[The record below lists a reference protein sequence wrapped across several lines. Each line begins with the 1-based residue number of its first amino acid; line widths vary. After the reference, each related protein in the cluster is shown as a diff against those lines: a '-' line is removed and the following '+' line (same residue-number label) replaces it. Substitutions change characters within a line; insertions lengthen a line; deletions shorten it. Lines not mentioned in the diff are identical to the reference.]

1 MDNQEHRNV
10 SVIKDAE
17 GKKIVMIND
26 IRFKGKKSVDWSDV
40 EEYLRQYVGEFY
52 TIAESKDI
60 VYIGSDLPS
69 EYQGSKYTR
78 SLKGAVAK
86 AKANAAQGIPEM
98 IEIAE
103 HLHYQCMMKMAW
115 YSDIMFFTH
124 PSLYGMLMTENV
136 SVRCDRHKKETSNPL
151 ES

>member
-1 MDNQEHRNV
+1 MDNQEYRNV

-69 EYQGSKYTR
+69 EYKGSKYTR
-78 SLKGAVAK
+78 SLKGTVAK

-98 IEIAE
+98 IEIAVGK
-103 HLHYQCMMKMAW
+103 HYR
-115 YSDIMFFTH
+115 
-124 PSLYGMLMTENV
+124 EN
-136 SVRCDRHKKETSNPL
+136 RCDKHQWNARFGWYRYDSAFALPVYDEKGMVQRYNDWSVN
-151 ES
+151 